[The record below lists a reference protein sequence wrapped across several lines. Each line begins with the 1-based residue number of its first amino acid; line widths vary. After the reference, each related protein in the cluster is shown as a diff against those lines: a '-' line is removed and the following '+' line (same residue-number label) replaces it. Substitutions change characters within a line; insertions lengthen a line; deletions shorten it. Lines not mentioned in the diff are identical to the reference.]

1 MMITSSFLRKHTALS
16 LMLAVGLASGLSG
29 CLRTRA
35 QMQEEPQEAEQAR
48 AVSAGVQDVAPQGSY
63 AVDELKAEVAR
74 LNGKIDDLERAQREP
89 KKEDP
94 AKEEMIK
101 KLETRI
107 AELEQAQMQMIE
119 ALKKMQQEPE
129 KPKAAPS
136 ELFRNG
142 KSAFREK
149 DFQRAID
156 LFSSYVRTGDPNH
169 PEEAVYLIGEAHFA
183 QKNYRGAIVDFSGF
197 NEKFPKSRRVAA
209 SLYKI
214 GQCFEALGM
223 KDDAKPFYQELV
235 ERFPKSPE
243 ARSAKSK
250 VK

>member
-1 MMITSSFLRKHTALS
+1 MKIRRAEFKSSGWVALS
-16 LMLAVGLASGLSG
+16 LALLLGLSG

-35 QMQEEPQEAEQAR
+35 QMQEEAPEAEQTR
-48 AVSAGVQDVAPQGSY
+48 AVSAGVQEVQPQGSY

-74 LNGKIDDLERAQREP
+74 LNGKIDDLERAQKEP

-94 AKEEMIK
+94 AKEELIK

-129 KPKAAPS
+129 KPKATPS
-136 ELFRNG
+136 ELFRSG
-142 KSAFREK
+142 KEAFREK
-149 DFQRAID
+149 DYQRSVD
-156 LFSSYVRTGDPNH
+156 LFTAYLKTNDPNH
-169 PEEAVYLIGEAHFA
+169 PEEAAYLIGESHYA

-197 NEKFPKSRRVAA
+197 NEKFAKSRRVPA

-235 ERFPKSPE
+235 ERYPKSPE